1 MPEIIDQANE
11 LEELQREAAIAKCR
25 INHAAVSATHAATA
39 GKRYPSGAGN
49 WWRVVSAA
57 LIAKKKRNY
66 AVSIG
71 GRDVQVNSERPGLC

>member
-25 INHAAVSATHAATA
+25 INHNAVSATHCRDC

-49 WWRVVSAA
+49 WWQDVSAA
-57 LIAKKKRNY
+57 LIAKKSLKNV
-66 AVSIG
+66 AG
-71 GRDVQVNSERPGLC
+71 T